1 MDDPIGSF
9 EAIRDSF
16 LLYVRTAFR
25 TQFPS
30 IEDER
35 DRLLREPGKFCQEP
49 WIEPLPRYKSSGK
62 TVDDLEPEDAPGLD
76 AAALRD
82 FRDVASF
89 LIDRGITLH
98 SHQVAMLRA
107 AFERGKAVVTAGT
120 GSGKTEAFLLPLL
133 AYLTQESARWTV
145 PGPRP
150 PHAGDWWESDAW
162 QDACKETK
170 GGHETIA
177 RSYRVPQRAG
187 ETRDAAVRA
196 IVLYPMN
203 ALVEDQLSRLRR
215 ALDSDDARDWFDEHR
230 QGNRIYFGRYNGS
243 TPVAGHESTK
253 TGKPNT
259 DKIEELTDKVRQMAT
274 AAAVAARHAEER
286 AQEREAAHQ
295 AKNKDDDAVRY
306 FFPRLDGAEMYAR
319 WDMQDAPPDILITNY
334 SMLSIMLMRDIDKG
348 IFDATRR
355 WLEKEDS
362 IFHLVVDELH
372 LNRGTAGT
380 EVAYLLRLLLMRLG
394 LSPDSPKLRILASSA
409 SLEPDNRDSLTYLS
423 DFFGSAW
430 AREDIIPGEPAPA
443 PAPDGASPLAVS
455 PFSALARARAGSD
468 IAGAD
473 LAVAAIADSLG
484 VTPRGDE
491 PALDRLRRAF
501 EGDAAVGMRM
511 IAACDDE
518 GQARAVS
525 LDAFGRALFGEEI
538 PVAERE
544 MAVRGLLVA
553 RALCDQ
559 DGVSSL
565 LPSFRLHW
573 FFRNIEGLWACSQ
586 PGCQCGEGSE
596 GSDGRSV
603 GKLFVENG
611 RILCGNM
618 GDEHRVLELLYCEQ
632 CGVTFL
638 GGSRLTRPMNGG
650 WELLGS
656 DPDIEGIPDKKTA
669 RFVERRSYRD
679 YAVFWPA
686 GGKALAEEAK
696 PWTQPSLA
704 SAKGRHKAKWV
715 PAMLDPRSARVQLG
729 HGGGVPGTAAEVP
742 GYVFLLT
749 PDADAAQ
756 QDAAALPAVCPC
768 CAADY
773 TSRMHRRSPVR
784 NFGTGYSKVSQL
796 LSKELFHQLPE
807 STAQGRKL
815 VVFSD
820 SREEAASISNGI
832 AHNHYPDLV
841 REMVFEELGAAAID
855 EPALLR
861 DLETHGT
868 LDSPEAR
875 RYAASHPQAE
885 AQLRKDLKN
894 AAKTLGADLDDDD
907 LALLKA
913 RNDAARKEVA
923 RIRRAGDTRI
933 VPVSP
938 LFVGK
943 NETDP
948 GVLIARLASLGV
960 NPAGP
965 DIQYQDFK
973 VADKYRPWPVL
984 FTFDGTGARL
994 RGDLPSEAWDR
1005 YNKKLRPKVKAEV
1018 CNVIFGRLY
1027 FGFEAA
1033 GLGYAC
1039 LGLDDG
1045 AMRAIASSCGIAV
1058 ESLRDAC
1065 NGCLRILG
1073 DLYRYP
1079 QEPQVFPLVPWQT
1092 WDNARSRVRRYADK
1106 CAAQA
1111 NVPPGGLT
1119 RAMWAA
1125 IHEES
1130 RHAHLA
1136 INPDALFVHM
1146 VFPDD
1151 PVWSCASCTRP
1162 HLHRAGGICTNCLSA
1177 LPADPTGTCAEL
1189 QERNY
1194 YADEAIAHREPL
1206 RMHIE
1211 ELTAQTDDQAARQ
1224 RQFRDIVID
1233 LDGEVAVPRADQ
1245 IDILSVTTT
1254 MEVGI
1259 DIGGLGAVAMANMP
1273 PMRFN
1278 YQQRAGRAGRRGQ
1291 PFAVA
1296 LTLCRGR
1303 NHDQYYYQ
1311 HPARITGDKPP
1322 VPFLSMQQFDIA
1334 TRSMAKECLRRAFL
1348 AAGVRWWDGPTPP
1361 DSHGEF
1367 GTSSDWAARAD
1378 AVLDWLRGAPEVA
1391 EIARGLLTGVD
1402 GIAAADLASF
1412 ARRDLGDR
1420 IEACMTNQQLV
1431 GDGLA
1436 ERLAEGGV
1444 LPMYGMPSR
1453 VRELYHG
1460 FSIEKRAFF
1469 TIDRDLDLAITE
1481 FAPGSQRTK
1490 DKAVHTAIGF
1500 TAPLL
1505 FRGGKIVP
1513 ANPDP
1518 LPDPQWMG
1526 RCQRCHW
1533 TQTGTTVSGP
1543 ACPAC
1548 GATAGAGWVQF
1559 QYAVP
1564 RAFRTDFSRG
1574 ESAKDEGEV
1583 AAVGTSSMAESTT
1596 TPLALHAGTNTLVG
1610 LSEAGRVYRI
1620 NDSGGNLFEGAMAA
1634 TTAFKKYTLSDQWID
1649 HRYWSSEVTARGA
1662 TEARA
1667 IASPKTTD
1675 VLRIRPDDVPAGLS
1689 LDPLTPGGGVKA
1701 AYYSAAFIL
1710 RAVVAERLQIAPDEL
1725 DVCDVRQIDANGQAK
1740 VGEIVINDHLD
1751 NGSGFTRWLCREWA
1765 TVVSE
1770 TITPPTSQ
1778 TLAAALV
1785 ADSHRATC
1793 DSSCYNCL
1801 QNYRNMVYH
1810 GLLDWRLGLSLLRVL
1825 ASATFSAGLDGDF
1838 SVPDL
1843 AGWVERAFAMR
1854 DEFCA
1859 TFGCRPQDIG
1869 PLPGLEVGGRLAV
1882 VTHPLWNR
1890 MAPAGLLAAAAASLP
1905 AGRQLLHV
1913 DTFNMLRRPS
1923 WAYQSLA

>member
-1 MDDPIGSF
+1 M
-9 EAIRDSF
+9 
-16 LLYVRTAFR
+16 
-25 TQFPS
+25 
-30 IEDER
+30 
-35 DRLLREPGKFCQEP
+35 
-49 WIEPLPRYKSSGK
+49 
-62 TVDDLEPEDAPGLD
+62 
-76 AAALRD
+76 
-82 FRDVASF
+82 
-89 LIDRGITLH
+89 
-98 SHQVAMLRA
+98 
-107 AFERGKAVVTAGT
+107 
-120 GSGKTEAFLLPLL
+120 
-133 AYLTQESARWTV
+133 
-145 PGPRP
+145 
-150 PHAGDWWESDAW
+150 
-162 QDACKETK
+162 
-170 GGHETIA
+170 
-177 RSYRVPQRAG
+177 
-187 ETRDAAVRA
+187 
-196 IVLYPMN
+196 
-203 ALVEDQLSRLRR
+203 
-215 ALDSDDARDWFDEHR
+215 
-230 QGNRIYFGRYNGS
+230 
-243 TPVAGHESTK
+243 
-253 TGKPNT
+253 
-259 DKIEELTDKVRQMAT
+259 
-274 AAAVAARHAEER
+274 
-286 AQEREAAHQ
+286 
-295 AKNKDDDAVRY
+295 
-306 FFPRLDGAEMYAR
+306 
-319 WDMQDAPPDILITNY
+319 
-334 SMLSIMLMRDIDKG
+334 
-348 IFDATRR
+348 
-355 WLEKEDS
+355 
-362 IFHLVVDELH
+362 
-372 LNRGTAGT
+372 
-380 EVAYLLRLLLMRLG
+380 
-394 LSPDSPKLRILASSA
+394 
-409 SLEPDNRDSLTYLS
+409 
-423 DFFGSAW
+423 
-430 AREDIIPGEPAPA
+430 
-443 PAPDGASPLAVS
+443 
-455 PFSALARARAGSD
+455 
-468 IAGAD
+468 
-473 LAVAAIADSLG
+473 
-484 VTPRGDE
+484 
-491 PALDRLRRAF
+491 
-501 EGDAAVGMRM
+501 
-511 IAACDDE
+511 
-518 GQARAVS
+518 
-525 LDAFGRALFGEEI
+525 
-538 PVAERE
+538 
-544 MAVRGLLVA
+544 
-553 RALCDQ
+553 
-559 DGVSSL
+559 
-565 LPSFRLHW
+565 
-573 FFRNIEGLWACSQ
+573 
-586 PGCQCGEGSE
+586 
-596 GSDGRSV
+596 
-603 GKLFVENG
+603 
-611 RILCGNM
+611 
-618 GDEHRVLELLYCEQ
+618 
-632 CGVTFL
+632 
-638 GGSRLTRPMNGG
+638 
-650 WELLGS
+650 
-656 DPDIEGIPDKKTA
+656 
-669 RFVERRSYRD
+669 
-679 YAVFWPA
+679 
-686 GGKALAEEAK
+686 
-696 PWTQPSLA
+696 
-704 SAKGRHKAKWV
+704 
-715 PAMLDPRSARVQLG
+715 
-729 HGGGVPGTAAEVP
+729 
-742 GYVFLLT
+742 
-749 PDADAAQ
+749 
-756 QDAAALPAVCPC
+756 
-768 CAADY
+768 
-773 TSRMHRRSPVR
+773 
-784 NFGTGYSKVSQL
+784 
-796 LSKELFHQLPE
+796 
-807 STAQGRKL
+807 
-815 VVFSD
+815 
-820 SREEAASISNGI
+820 
-832 AHNHYPDLV
+832 
-841 REMVFEELGAAAID
+841 
-855 EPALLR
+855 
-861 DLETHGT
+861 
-868 LDSPEAR
+868 
-875 RYAASHPQAE
+875 
-885 AQLRKDLKN
+885 
-894 AAKTLGADLDDDD
+894 
-907 LALLKA
+907 
-913 RNDAARKEVA
+913 
-923 RIRRAGDTRI
+923 
-933 VPVSP
+933 
-938 LFVGK
+938 
-943 NETDP
+943 
-948 GVLIARLASLGV
+948 
-960 NPAGP
+960 
-965 DIQYQDFK
+965 
-973 VADKYRPWPVL
+973 
-984 FTFDGTGARL
+984 
-994 RGDLPSEAWDR
+994 
-1005 YNKKLRPKVKAEV
+1005 
-1018 CNVIFGRLY
+1018 IFGRLY

-1211 ELTAQTDDQAARQ
+1211 ELMAQTDDQAARQ

-1854 DEFCA
+1854 DEFCDLRLPA
-1859 TFGCRPQDIG
+1859 SRHRPPPGPRGRGAPRRRHAPPMEPHGAGRVACRRRRVPAGGAAVAPRGHVQHAPPAELG
-1869 PLPGLEVGGRLAV
+1869 LPVASVGGCYHGR
-1882 VTHPLWNR
+1882 R
-1890 MAPAGLLAAAAASLP
+1890 GDAAAARVRDHPTTVAQQVRGAHAVRPARGVGRVARSCPPARATGRAPGYRRPYVAGERGSRQDKRPGRGRRARRVGPPHRRGRGAHALLVARAAPGTATRIGEGLRGAEAPRRSPGGPHRRRARAHRRGRGLCRRSGRSGGGRRRNARCNEGRPRWGHHRPRARDGRRSGARRLQERRDRRGWRRDDRGAGGLPSATQAVRRLVRGDDGALASAP
-1905 AGRQLLHV
+1905 GTRAAGRAAHNGALHRRRV
-1913 DTFNMLRRPS
+1913 PDPPCRRAHHPRPHECDDLPPGRRPEWFGREGRAGQPPPVGVRVVPVPS
-1923 WAYQSLA
+1923 RLHGVQARVMRVPARWEAPHGRSMSGGRSPRDGCCTADRWDSACGMMAAKRRRSAPSAPRTTDIRPWRRCGWATLSPSSTSMAGTLRTC